1 MGVTETP
8 PLSIGIPS
16 QFNSREQESAC
27 ARYEGSG
34 GFAPATVWH
43 LVYLVFAGDYGW
55 EAISKTFDMTQR
67 EVIGWYSRILIK
79 VRKKAGSVKMGIDQE
94 KVA

>member
-1 MGVTETP
+1 
-8 PLSIGIPS
+8 
-16 QFNSREQESAC
+16 
-27 ARYEGSG
+27 
-34 GFAPATVWH
+34 VWH
-43 LVYLVFAGDYGW
+43 LLYLVFAGDYGW

>member
-1 MGVTETP
+1 MKAAVASP
-8 PLSIGIPS
+8 PRQCGTFCISSL
-16 QFNSREQESAC
+16 R
-27 ARYEGSG
+27 
-34 GFAPATVWH
+34 
-43 LVYLVFAGDYGW
+43 GDYGW